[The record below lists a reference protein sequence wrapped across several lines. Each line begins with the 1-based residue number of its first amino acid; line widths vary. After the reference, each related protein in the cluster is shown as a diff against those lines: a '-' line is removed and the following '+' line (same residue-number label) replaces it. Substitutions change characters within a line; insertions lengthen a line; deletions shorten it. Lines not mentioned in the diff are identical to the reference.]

1 MKQLVALL
9 SVLLLPVMSV
19 TAAQAQG
26 GEFKIGV
33 FGPLTG
39 PAAAD
44 GQGCLWATQLAA
56 DQANAKGGV
65 QGRKVA
71 IVSADDQAKP
81 SEGITA
87 VQKLIT
93 RDGAL
98 ALVSCSYSGATR
110 SAAGVAQ
117 QAKVPMVVSYAVH
130 PEITKAGTYVWRM
143 FSLGPV
149 QGRAVAVMARED
161 GKAARAAILWVKNDY
176 GESISTAAAER
187 FAKLGGTVVFNEPFA
202 IGDKDFATPLT
213 KMRAANPDVLLL
225 VAYYTE
231 GALIVQ
237 QARRQGIAVP
247 VYGSDGISAPK
258 FVELAKDAA
267 EGVVMSAA
275 TDLEAQ
281 LFKAFAKEFESRH
294 KYVPDSVPS
303 HGYDAMLVVLD
314 AAQRGDPSPEGV
326 LRGLSAIKEFTGV
339 NGTVKFTPER
349 EITTDQSF
357 WKVEKGKF
365 VQHRIVPYDKV
376 K

>member
-1 MKQLVALL
+1 MKHLMAFLTA
-9 SVLLLPVMSV
+9 LLLPV
-19 TAAQAQG
+19 TAAHAQG
-26 GEFKIGV
+26 GEFKVGV

-39 PAAAD
+39 PATAD

-56 DQANAKGGV
+56 DQANAKGGI

-71 IVSADDQAKP
+71 IAFADDQAKP

-93 RDGAL
+93 RDGAM

-130 PEITKAGTYVWRM
+130 PEITKAGHYIWRL

-149 QGRAVAVMARED
+149 QGRAIAVMARED
-161 GKAARAAILWVKNDY
+161 GNSARAAILWVKNDY

-187 FAKLGGTVVFNEPFA
+187 FGKLGATVVFNEPFA
-202 IGDKDFATPLT
+202 IGDKDFSTPLT

-237 QARRQGIAVP
+237 QARRQGINVP
-247 VYGSDGISAPK
+247 IYGSDGISAPK
-258 FVELAKDAA
+258 FVELAREAA
-267 EGVVMSAA
+267 EGAVMSAA
-275 TDLEAQ
+275 TDLEAP
-281 LFKAFAKEFESRH
+281 LFKAFAKEFEARH

-303 HGYDAMLVVLD
+303 HGYDAMLVVLE
-314 AAQRGDPSPEGV
+314 AARRGDPSPEGV
-326 LRGLSAIKEFTGV
+326 LKGLGAIAEFTGV

-365 VQHRIVPYDKV
+365 TQHRIVPYDKV